1 MEGQTKGLITFGG
14 IFLGQLLLLSLA
26 LFGGT
31 ELLWV
36 WYYVEPALVI
46 VGLVAMLR
54 AFAVC
59 WEPFER
65 PTPLKTRRD
74 GLLYLGTGVLLALC
88 NPGGLDFGN
97 YFLNTVPINTL
108 SYLGGFILFYT
119 LFAVGVLYVLC
130 LSPFAQRFWG
140 AWSIERMRNG
150 IEPNLEL
157 YSFRVRNLQKI
168 AIGTMFVLSVQ
179 FMNMIPG
186 SYGMYYLDT
195 CLLYTSPSPRD

>member
-1 MEGQTKGLITFGG
+1 MENSFSLGLIHGALYGITPITPWFIGLKRYVLEGQTKGLITFGG

-54 AFAVC
+54 TFAVC

-74 GLLYLGTGVLLALC
+74 GLVYLGTG
-88 NPGGLDFGN
+88 
-97 YFLNTVPINTL
+97 
-108 SYLGGFILFYT
+108 ILF
-119 LFAVGVLYVLC
+119 A
-130 LSPFAQRFWG
+130 
-140 AWSIERMRNG
+140 
-150 IEPNLEL
+150 
-157 YSFRVRNLQKI
+157 LQI
-168 AIGTMFVLSVQ
+168 
-179 FMNMIPG
+179 
-186 SYGMYYLDT
+186 
-195 CLLYTSPSPRD
+195 

>member
-1 MEGQTKGLITFGG
+1 MVHWIKKICFGRSTKGLITFGG
-14 IFLGQLLLLSLA
+14 IFSQLLLSLA

-31 ELLWV
+31 ELLWI

-74 GLLYLGTGVLLALC
+74 GLVYLGTGILFALC

-97 YFLNTVPINTL
+97 YFLNTVPTNTL
-108 SYLGGFILFYT
+108 SYLGGFILYT
-119 LFAVGVLYVLC
+119 LLQLEYFTYFVFLQLH
-130 LSPFAQRFWG
+130 RFWG
-140 AWSIERMRNG
+140 VWSIERMRNG
-150 IEPNLEL
+150 IEPNLDL
-157 YSFRVRNLQKI
+157 SSFRVRNLQKI
-168 AIGTMFVLSVQ
+168 A
-179 FMNMIPG
+179 
-186 SYGMYYLDT
+186 
-195 CLLYTSPSPRD
+195 